1 MPKYRSIL
9 VHLAHHANP
18 VNFPLKF
25 EYSGAEVSKIDA
37 ILEKAAQHAQKSK
50 LPYAGAVT
58 PADAQILRESANA
71 VIVDVRSKAELDF
84 VGRIPGSVEIE
95 WKTWPGMKPNPDFL
109 QQLKVAVPADAK
121 VMFICRSGARS
132 HDAATAAAAAGYQSA
147 FNLLEGFEGDRDAAG
162 HRNTV
167 GGWRASGL
175 PWTQS

>member
-1 MPKYRSIL
+1 MSTT
-9 VHLAHHANP
+9 
-18 VNFPLKF
+18 
-25 EYSGAEVSKIDA
+25 DA
-37 ILEKAAQHAQKSK
+37 ILENARQRARQSN

-58 PADAQILRESANA
+58 PTEAQTLRESANG

-95 WKTWPGMKPNPDFL
+95 WKSWPGMKPNPDFL
-109 QQLKVAVPADAK
+109 AQLKAAVPVDAK

-132 HDAATAAAAAGYQSA
+132 HDAATAAAGAGYQAA
-147 FNLLEGFEGDRDAAG
+147 FNLLEGFEGDRDGAG

-167 GGWRASGL
+167 GGWRATGL